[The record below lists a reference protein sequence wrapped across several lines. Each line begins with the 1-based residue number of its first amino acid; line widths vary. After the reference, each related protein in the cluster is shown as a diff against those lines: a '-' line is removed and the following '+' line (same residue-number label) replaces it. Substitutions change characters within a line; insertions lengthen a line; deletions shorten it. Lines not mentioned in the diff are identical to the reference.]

1 MTARGDKKTTFHAQR
16 SCLKILLFSIKFD
29 IRQKLQIEKCDRVYN
44 QRQIRAQNKK
54 FFFNMHCF
62 LQFEVS
68 VVVLLYR
75 SKLSTFY
82 IVSSIS

>member
-16 SCLKILLFSIKFD
+16 SCSKILLFSIKFD

-54 FFFNMHCF
+54 FFLICTAFYNLRC
-62 LQFEVS
+62 Q
-68 VVVLLYR
+68 LLY
-75 SKLSTFY
+75 SCIACLVY
-82 IVSSIS
+82 IS